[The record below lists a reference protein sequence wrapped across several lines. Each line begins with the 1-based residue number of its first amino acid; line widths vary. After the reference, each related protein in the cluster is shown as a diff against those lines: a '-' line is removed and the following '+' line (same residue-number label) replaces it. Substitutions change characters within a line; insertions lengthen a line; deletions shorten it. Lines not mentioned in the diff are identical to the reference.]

1 MTKIFWKIRLFLKS
15 MIIVKNWRDL
25 LSIYFEKYMNNICF
39 LNLWNGQK
47 LKIRATKNSSD
58 IHVFSEIWLENAYLK
73 NFKLKTNSTIIDI
86 GAHIGLFSILVS
98 NICKNGT
105 IYAYEPEKENYNL
118 LNTNITE
125 NNIKNINFNNLG
137 VSSKNGMMKLY
148 YDKNDFA
155 GHSLY
160 RKSERSINIKTI
172 SIDEIF
178 LRNNLLQ
185 CDLLKLDCEG
195 GEYDIIMNL
204 SEEILDKI
212 NAICIEYE
220 EIPDL
225 KYTKKDM
232 ILKLRE
238 KFIVIDKINSE
249 KAGYLFATKK

>member
-1 MTKIFWKIRLFLKS
+1 MTKIFWKIGLFFKS
-15 MIIVKNWRDL
+15 IIIVKNWRDL
-25 LSIYFEKYMNNICF
+25 LSIYFEKYVNNICF
-39 LNLWNGQK
+39 LNLRNGQK
-47 LKIRATKNSSD
+47 LEIRTTKNSSD

-98 NICKNGT
+98 NICKNGM
-105 IYAYEPEKENYNL
+105 IYSYEPEKENYNL
-118 LNTNITE
+118 LNTNLKN

-137 VSSKNGMMKLY
+137 VASKNGIMKLY
-148 YDKNDFA
+148 FNKNDFA

-160 RKSERSINIKTI
+160 RKSEHSVDIKTI
-172 SIDEIF
+172 SIDDIF
-178 LRNNLLQ
+178 LKNNLLQ

-204 SEEILDKI
+204 SEAILEKI

-220 EIPDL
+220 KIPDL

-232 ILKLRE
+232 ISKLRK
-238 KFIVIDKINSE
+238 KFIVIDQINSE
-249 KAGYLFATKK
+249 NAGYIFATKK